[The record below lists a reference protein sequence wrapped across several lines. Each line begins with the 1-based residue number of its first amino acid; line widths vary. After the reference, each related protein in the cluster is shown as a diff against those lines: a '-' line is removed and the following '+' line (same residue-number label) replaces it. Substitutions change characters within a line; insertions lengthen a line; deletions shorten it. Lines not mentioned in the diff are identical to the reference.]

1 MRIAI
6 LTSERTG
13 STTLFHLIREHL
25 EPSGYI
31 CHIEPFNQYLHEKL
45 NRNVYSPDFYNDK
58 NNVFIKTFLSEIHRP
73 KELIGNDEAYWDWFF
88 KYFEKIIILDRKDK
102 TSQSESFT
110 YHAIKGKT
118 SGWHKRQYYD
128 FDGIEE
134 GHVEYRKNIFVDESK
149 KLHEISDRG
158 YPVVYFEDIYVNRD
172 KTALKDI
179 LHYIGVDLNDT
190 LYRRYILSDS
200 FRVRLNKGESPFTGI
215 I

>member
-13 STTLFHLIREHL
+13 STTLFHLIRDHL
-25 EPSGYI
+25 KSIEYV
-31 CHIEPFNQYLHEKL
+31 CHCEPFNQFLHKKL
-45 NRNVYSPDFYNDK
+45 NRNGYETKFYEDK
-58 NNVFIKTFLSEIHRP
+58 NNVFIKTFISEIHRP
-73 KELIGNDEAYWDWFF
+73 NDFIGDDESYWDWFF

-102 TSQSESFT
+102 TLQSESFT
-110 YHAIKGKT
+110 YHAIKGKPND
-118 SGWHKRQYYD
+118 WHKRQYYD

-134 GHVEYRKNIFVDESK
+134 GHVEYRKNIFVEESK